1 MGSVPTFASLTDT
14 HDKVASALAGSCV
27 YSDSGSR
34 LALLQ
39 AWQESRSFISE
50 AIDRPGTI
58 LDYGCANGFLLRSLM
73 EWSPHALTPFGVDVD
88 DARLHQA
95 RQMFPGMEANF
106 INGNAADVAG
116 LCPGGFDFVYWA
128 VGDNVDFERGEHQ
141 RWLAKV
147 EKLVARTGRLI
158 VGFYADEKLNW
169 RRRRSLEERWNGI
182 DGAMENMGGPE
193 SLVWT
198 QATRWDSV
206 TSAGA

>member
-39 AWQESRSFISE
+39 AWQESRSFNSE
-50 AIDRPGTI
+50 AIHRPGTI

-88 DARLHQA
+88 DDRLHQA

-106 INGNAADVAG
+106 INGNAADVTG
-116 LCPGGFDFVYWA
+116 LCPRGFDFVYWA
-128 VGDNVDFERGEHQ
+128 VGDNVDFARADHR
-141 RWLAKV
+141 RWFTKV
-147 EKLVARTGRLI
+147 DKLVGHHGRLI
-158 VGFYADEKLNW
+158 LGFYADAASNLQRQHTLLDLGLSIQGRAES
-169 RRRRSLEERWNGI
+169 RG
-182 DGAMENMGGPE
+182 GAE
-193 SLVWT
+193 SLVWF
-198 QATRWDSV
+198 
-206 TSAGA
+206 